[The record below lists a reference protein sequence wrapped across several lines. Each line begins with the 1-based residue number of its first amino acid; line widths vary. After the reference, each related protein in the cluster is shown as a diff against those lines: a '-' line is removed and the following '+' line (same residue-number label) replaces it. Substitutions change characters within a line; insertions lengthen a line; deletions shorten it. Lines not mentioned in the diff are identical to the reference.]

1 MSPLA
6 TELAKP
12 EYAGLSDQQA
22 LDKLLEESVQ
32 VRDDQLYTWAG
43 VALIV
48 GPQNAE
54 ALRLALESNGMGWA
68 VHQLGGSG
76 LQLSNELVQ
85 QALLGFAQTGV
96 PGCAELAAKGVTLV
110 APWQSMG
117 LSQEPTLQEVQEAF
131 DLANSDPDVW
141 SHEVLLSVNRQADGT
156 MQVFARVTPVGL
168 TDGQIVQRGEAQVHV
183 NGDLIATLTPIV
195 EGLING

>member
-1 MSPLA
+1 MTPLA
-6 TELAKP
+6 TELSKP
-12 EYAGLSDQQA
+12 EYAGLNAAQCLS
-22 LDKLLEESVQ
+22 KLLASTAE

-76 LQLSNELVQ
+76 LQLSNDLVQ
-85 QALLGFAQTGV
+85 QALLGFAQAGV
-96 PGCAELAAKGVTLV
+96 DGCAELAAKGIHLV
-110 APWQSMG
+110 APWQQIG
-117 LSQEPTLQEVQEAF
+117 LAQEPTLAEVEAA
-131 DLANSDPDVW
+131 LSSVNVEPDVW

-156 MQVFARVTPVGL
+156 MQVFARVTPIGL
-168 TDGQIVQRGEAQVHV
+168 TDGQVIQRGEAQVHV
-183 NGDLIATLTPIV
+183 NGDLITAVTPIV
-195 EGLING
+195 EGLINA